1 MKNFLLLEKNT
12 INLITRMGKVSS
24 GQQTPGR
31 VTGLQPEPR
40 SADTDI
46 TATPVDKIKTQH
58 KHSDAHKS
66 HTNKSLPQDEDKQ
79 NKTLPVTTEAS
90 LTNSNKPKVKQIK
103 DNSTSIL
110 INSLIWDRYTV
121 IALILNFDLMKL
133 IDKTQAY
140 NALNP
145 KASC

>member
-1 MKNFLLLEKNT
+1 MKIFVLLEKHS
-12 INLITRMGKVSS
+12 INLITRMARVSS

-40 SADTDI
+40 SADTVI
-46 TATPVDKIKTQH
+46 TATSVDKIKTQH
-58 KHSDAHKS
+58 KHSDAPKS

-90 LTNSNKPKVKQIK
+90 FTNSNKLKVKQIK

-110 INSLIWDRYTV
+110 INSLI
-121 IALILNFDLMKL
+121 
-133 IDKTQAY
+133 
-140 NALNP
+140 
-145 KASC
+145 